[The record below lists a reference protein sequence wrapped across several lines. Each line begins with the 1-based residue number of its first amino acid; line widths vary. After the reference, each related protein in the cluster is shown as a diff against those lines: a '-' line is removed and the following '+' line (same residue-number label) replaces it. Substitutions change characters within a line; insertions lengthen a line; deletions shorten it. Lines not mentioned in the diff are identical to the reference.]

1 MENNIEIINFVNHVK
16 SYGIEPTTEEIT
28 IFISFIKY
36 KKFKKGEVIL
46 EKGQICNEAYYSLKG
61 FARSYDCMGNG
72 TEKTYLIFAEHS
84 FFTDHASFISQ
95 KPATE
100 FLEAVEDME
109 VMYIEYENMVG
120 MYKKYHNIESF
131 GRKISDVNFIF
142 SQKRLRSMMNDDAL
156 TRYKKLIKHYGE
168 FSLRIPQ
175 NVIASYLGITPQ
187 SLSRLKR
194 DLE

>member
-1 MENNIEIINFVNHVK
+1 MEKTIEIINLVKHLK
-16 SYGIEPTTEEIT
+16 SYGIEPTDEEIS

-36 KKFKKGEVIL
+36 KSFRKGETII
-46 EKGQICNEAYYSLKG
+46 EKGQVCNEAYYSLKG
-61 FARSYDCMGNG
+61 FARTYDRLSNG

-100 FLEAVEDME
+100 YLEAVEDMK
-109 VMYIEYENMVG
+109 VMYIEYVDMIG
-120 MYKKYHNIESF
+120 MFNKYHNIESF
-131 GRKISDVNFIF
+131 GRRISDVNFIF
-142 SQKRLRSMMNDDAL
+142 SQKRLRSIMNDDAL

-168 FSLRIPQ
+168 FSSRIPQ

-187 SLSRLKR
+187 SFSRLKR
-194 DLE
+194 EIE

>member
-1 MENNIEIINFVNHVK
+1 MELTNEITHFVNHVK
-16 SYGIEPTTEEIT
+16 SYGIEPTSEEIT
-28 IFISFIKY
+28 IFISVIKY

-61 FARSYDCMGNG
+61 FARSYDCLDNG

-95 KPATE
+95 KPAIE
-100 FLEAVEDME
+100 YLEAVEDME
-109 VMYIEYENMVG
+109 VMYIEYENMIG

-131 GRKISDVNFIF
+131 GRRISDVNFIF

-175 NVIASYLGITPQ
+175 NIIASYLGITPQ

-194 DLE
+194 ELE